1 MPIADAVPL
10 VGCAV
15 RVEGPRLSA
24 RAQAR
29 ADARTD
35 RRFLVIP
42 GVIRVLTPKRAYV
55 PGLGVRTP
63 DGFVYKIPVI
73 VNAGVPGRTLRLTV
87 VEPGVQID
95 YGGVAGRSLRLRAC
109 PPGHPRFRD
118 GLPVGAW
125 TGWAGG
131 IVVTQPTCVHLRV
144 QEGRRS
150 HRLSVGLGVRC

>member
-24 RAQAR
+24 QARAR
-29 ADARTD
+29 ADARMD
-35 RRFLVIP
+35 RQFIVVP
-42 GVIRVLTPKRAYV
+42 GVIRLLTPKRAYV
-55 PGLGVRTP
+55 PGLGVRT
-63 DGFVYKIPVI
+63 DGGYVYKIPAI

-87 VEPGVQID
+87 VEAGVQIH
-95 YGGVAGRSLRLRAC
+95 YGDVSGRSLRLRAC
-109 PPGHPRFRD
+109 PPGHPSFRD
-118 GLPVGAW
+118 GLPVGPW

-131 IVVTQPTCVHLRV
+131 ITVAQPTCVHLRV

-150 HRLSVGLGVRC
+150 HRLSLGLGVRC